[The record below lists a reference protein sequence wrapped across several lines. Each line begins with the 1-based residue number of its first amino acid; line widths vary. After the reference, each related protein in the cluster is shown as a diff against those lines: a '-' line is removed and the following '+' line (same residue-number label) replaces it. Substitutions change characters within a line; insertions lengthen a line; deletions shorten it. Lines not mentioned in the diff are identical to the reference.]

1 MNQRRFIIYLAVSW
15 LSSTDFFEQDL
26 ESTTFDC
33 FLLEDCLA
41 LAFHSPHAIISRC

>member
-15 LSSTDFFEQDL
+15 LSSTDFFERDR

-41 LAFHSPHAIISRC
+41 LAFNCADAI